1 MKTKLSFRLLA
12 LFLTLLIL
20 VSALPL
26 SVFAIDN
33 STKGKS
39 EVSAQADPVELSE
52 TKGVSIIPT
61 GSEPIKPFIRE
72 VTELRDKYVKHFD
85 NGDGTYEAITYGSAV
100 HRKDANGE
108 WQDIDNTLSL
118 GGEKGKERF
127 ASADGR
133 IFFTDTLEKDGVVWS
148 ISDNGYVISLSIAEA
163 DLRSNARADVK
174 NHLSRSEALASA
186 EKADDRDSVIRVDNR
201 TTVLYRDVLPG
212 VDLEYALFSNN
223 VKESIL
229 VNAPGEKYEYA
240 FKLALTGLIP
250 KLIENG
256 SILFCDEKDGE
267 IVYSIPAPYM
277 FDEKGAYS
285 EDVWYTLENVEEGV
299 YSLIVSASPEW
310 INDSER
316 VFPVVIDPTF
326 TETSGTCDTFFSR
339 IDETAKSTNYGGW
352 SVMWLNNYETPFIKS
367 TDMPVLPSGATV
379 TNAQLFVS
387 YYYYSGVTG
396 SMTVSAHRANLSWSE
411 YDDTWNTM
419 SQNGLVTTLG
429 LAVTPLDTEV
439 LYTSS
444 TYPQWVGFNITSA
457 VQSWYNPGSLFSNN
471 GIGLKRVSG
480 NGSVILHARDAGNGY
495 AAYFSVSYRPING
508 IYAVMNF
515 DAGCFLKGTSPLLSG
530 RTSYSPSE
538 RDSIFKFAYRA
549 GTDDFVIRSMV
560 DNSLI
565 VYHNIP
571 MHKPLAESVTANGVP
586 VSDSNLTSTFTWKI
600 GVHPDCSDGYR
611 FAIWNVCGGQNYYL
625 AAEETSYGY
634 SITLT
639 TNASAPGTE
648 WCFLHEPDYDGKGV
662 VPQTPVPQ
670 RMITGQTIDFDFTM
684 YDYRAGING
693 PVTYNVST
701 LTGGTTNIA
710 TINTST
716 GVCTAVSPG
725 TFRLRVSY
733 PSAGRIWF
741 YNIEVAPSYEGTFF
755 IRNVEASN
763 YGPFYM
769 QADKYPSP
777 NSDDVLKMYLFDGT
791 SAQTSAQKW
800 RIIHLGEQKYKI
812 VLQST
817 GKALTAPV
825 PTSTNGPMTQASYTG
840 MDRQKWNIQKTE
852 EGYYKLSPVSSPTK
866 FVAISDGQQGVMGG
880 RNVLLRSN
888 LSNNMDEWELFNCSP
903 DYSHLMIGNYT
914 GDPDEHEIGIEVSSN
929 YSDNGLN
936 GNTYFNV
943 RNSEAIYSLT
953 HGESFVVQSH
963 GEKTYVLLS
972 GEETLSISD
981 LNALSSNALG
991 NNVFVLYAAC
1001 LCGSESNNLV
1011 DATYAKGAQCVIGFT
1026 INIRWDESYVWTET
1040 FLLEM
1045 GQQGCS
1051 IEEAMSSADAA
1062 VQVAFPYRTSFTT
1075 SASNRYVLGNTQ
1087 GVINP

>member
-26 SVFAIDN
+26 SVFAIEN

-52 TKGVSIIPT
+52 TKGVSIIPI

-326 TETSGTCDTFFSR
+326 TETSGTCDTFFSCYTEAHKDR
-339 IDETAKSTNYGGW
+339 NYGG
-352 SVMWLNNYETPFIKS
+352 SSIMWLSNVETPFIKS

-396 SMTVSAHRANLSWSE
+396 SMTVSAHRASLSWSE
-411 YDDTWNTM
+411 YVDTWNTM

-429 LAVTPLDTEV
+429 LGVTPLDTEV

-457 VQSWYNPGSLFSNN
+457 VQSWYRPGSLFSNY

-508 IYAVMNF
+508 IYSVFNF
-515 DAGCFLKGTSPLLSG
+515 DAGCFLKSGTSLISG
-530 RTSYSPSE
+530 QNSYYTDN

-549 GTDDFVIRSMV
+549 STDDFVIRSML
-560 DNSLI
+560 DNSRI
-565 VYHNIP
+565 VYHNNVT
-571 MHKPLAESVTANGVP
+571 HLAQTAPIN
-586 VSDSNLTSTFTWKI
+586 VSGAPATDSNLPSAYAWNI
-600 GVHPDCSDGYR
+600 AVHPNCTDGYR
-611 FAIWNVCGGQNYYL
+611 FAIWDVKGGQTYYL
-625 AAEETSYGY
+625 SAEETNGNY
-634 SITLT
+634 SVFLT
-639 TNASAPGTE
+639 TDVSDPGTE
-648 WCFLHEPDYDGKGV
+648 WCFIDETDYNGKGV
-662 VPQTPVPQ
+662 IPSPPVPEH
-670 RMITGQTIDFDFTM
+670 MNIGQTINFNFTM
-684 YDYRAGING
+684 YDYRIGING
-693 PVTYNVST
+693 PVYYSVTDT
-701 LTGGTTNIA
+701 DGTMTNRA
-710 TINTST
+710 TIDSET
-716 GVCTAVSPG
+716 GLLTAQRYG
-725 TFRLRVSY
+725 KIQLRVSY
-733 PSAGRIWF
+733 PGAPIAWIWE
-741 YNIEVAPSYEGTFF
+741 ISIGGTF
-755 IRNVEASN
+755 V
-763 YGPFYM
+763 
-769 QADKYPSP
+769 
-777 NSDDVLKMYLFDGT
+777 
-791 SAQTSAQKW
+791 
-800 RIIHLGEQKYKI
+800 GE
-812 VLQST
+812 
-817 GKALTAPV
+817 V
-825 PTSTNGPMTQASYTG
+825 PTT
-840 MDRQKWNIQKTE
+840 
-852 EGYYKLSPVSSPTK
+852 
-866 FVAISDGQQGVMGG
+866 
-880 RNVLLRSN
+880 LRSN
-888 LSNNMDEWELFNCSP
+888 SNHLCIPCAITNVASFWCVSENLTQFGCETSQQLETRAAEVHVAMALAGSASANAHIQAGYNNFSHTENGQTYTLNSLNCWASQNAFDWNSIVSEINAGRPVMLGFANVQGSPYQGHMTVCVGYAVSGGTRYVFLSDAHQGG
-903 DYSHLMIGNYT
+903 Y
-914 GDPDEHEIGIEVSSN
+914 
-929 YSDNGLN
+929 
-936 GNTYFNV
+936 V
-943 RNSEAIYSLT
+943 RQPFSEAYNDFIAK
-953 HGESFVVQSH
+953 V
-963 GEKTYVLLS
+963 
-972 GEETLSISD
+972 
-981 LNALSSNALG
+981 
-991 NNVFVLYAAC
+991 
-1001 LCGSESNNLV
+1001 NLV
-1011 DATYAKGAQCVIGFT
+1011 SD
-1026 INIRWDESYVWTET
+1026 
-1040 FLLEM
+1040 
-1045 GQQGCS
+1045 
-1051 IEEAMSSADAA
+1051 
-1062 VQVAFPYRTSFTT
+1062 
-1075 SASNRYVLGNTQ
+1075 
-1087 GVINP
+1087 

>member
-52 TKGVSIIPT
+52 TKGVSIIPI

-148 ISDNGYVISLSIAEA
+148 ISDNGYVISLSIAET

-367 TDMPVLPSGATV
+367 TDMPELPSGATV

-396 SMTVSAHRANLSWSE
+396 SMTVSAHRANRSWSE

-457 VQSWYNPGSLFSNN
+457 VQSWYNPGSLFSNY

-495 AAYFSVSYRPING
+495 AAYFSVSYRPFNG
-508 IYAVMNF
+508 IYAVLNYQT
-515 DAGCFLKGTSPLLSG
+515 GCFLKSGTSLISG
-530 RTSYSPSE
+530 QNSYYPDN

-549 GTDDFVIRSMV
+549 STDDFVIRSML
-560 DNSLI
+560 DNSRI
-565 VYHNIP
+565 VYHNNVT
-571 MHKPLAESVTANGVP
+571 HLAQIASINMSGAPAT
-586 VSDSNLTSTFTWKI
+586 DSNLPSAYAWNI
-600 GVHPDCSDGYR
+600 AVHPNCTDGSR
-611 FAIWNVCGGQNYYL
+611 FAIWDVKGGKTYYL
-625 AAEETSYGY
+625 SAEETNGNY
-634 SITLT
+634 SVFLT
-639 TNASAPGTE
+639 TDVSDPGTE

-662 VPQTPVPQ
+662 VSSTTIPGG
-670 RMITGQTIDFDFTM
+670 MITGQTIDFNFTM
-684 YDYRAGING
+684 YDYRPGING
-693 PVTYNVST
+693 PVTYSVST
-701 LTGGTTNIA
+701 LVGGTTNVA

-725 TFRLRVSY
+725 IFRLGVSY
-733 PSAGRIWF
+733 PSAGQIWF
-741 YNIEVAPSYEGTFF
+741 YDIAVAPSYEGTFF

-763 YGPFYM
+763 YGPFCM

-777 NSDDVLKMYLFDGT
+777 NADDVLKIYLFDGT
-791 SAQTSAQKW
+791 SGQKW
-800 RIIHLGEQKYKI
+800 SIIHLGNQQYKI

-825 PTSTNGPMTQASYTG
+825 PTATNGLMTQASYTG
-840 MDRQKWNIQKTE
+840 MDRQKWIIRETD

-866 FVAISDGQQGVMGG
+866 FVAINDGQQGVMGG
-880 RNVLLRSN
+880 RYVLLRSN
-888 LSNNMDEWELFNCSP
+888 LSNNMDEWELIDCSP
-903 DYSHLMIGNYT
+903 
-914 GDPDEHEIGIEVSSN
+914 E
-929 YSDNGLN
+929 
-936 GNTYFNV
+936 
-943 RNSEAIYSLT
+943 
-953 HGESFVVQSH
+953 
-963 GEKTYVLLS
+963 
-972 GEETLSISD
+972 
-981 LNALSSNALG
+981 
-991 NNVFVLYAAC
+991 
-1001 LCGSESNNLV
+1001 
-1011 DATYAKGAQCVIGFT
+1011 
-1026 INIRWDESYVWTET
+1026 
-1040 FLLEM
+1040 
-1045 GQQGCS
+1045 
-1051 IEEAMSSADAA
+1051 
-1062 VQVAFPYRTSFTT
+1062 
-1075 SASNRYVLGNTQ
+1075 
-1087 GVINP
+1087 